1 MRKYRGFELRRAR
14 EGVYGRLEREKS
26 RVVTPVC
33 DTQAACRRLIDAF
46 YKWEAGMH
54 GGK

>member
-46 YKWEAGMH
+46 HDWEAGMH

>member
-1 MRKYRGFELRRAR
+1 MRKYRGFELR
-14 EGVYGRLEREKS
+14 EMHGGVYGVLDRRES
-26 RVVTPVC
+26 SVLTPVC
-33 DTQAACRRLIDAF
+33 ETRTACRRLIDAF